1 MSAKSEALLS
11 RFGANITQTVAVR
24 PAASIPTEAT
34 ATTDRYAG
42 AIKARAFAEMPVD
55 SIECGEQPRTEFD
68 PGEMERLAESIRR
81 FGQLAPIRVR
91 HDEARGKWI
100 VLVGERRLRACKL
113 AGVERVR
120 VEFIE
125 RPMSE
130 ADVLAEQV
138 VENVVRAD
146 LQPVEQGRAYK
157 RLMEMNGWTAQEL
170 AGTIGI
176 EPTSVY
182 RALAL
187 LRLPEDV
194 AERVDAGEIKPTA
207 AYELAKL
214 QTADDQRAVAEQIVS
229 GTLDHKGTVA
239 EVRRRQASRSKRKG
253 KGKTKTNL
261 PSEIRRRGPHGVRVT
276 ASTTGKHTL
285 TDVVAD
291 LRAVADQLER
301 ESATEDQAAA

>member
-1 MSAKSEALLS
+1 MSAKSESLLN
-11 RFGANITQTVAVR
+11 RFGANIAQTVAVR
-24 PAASIPTEAT
+24 PAAAMPAPST
-34 ATTDRYAG
+34 ASADKYAG
-42 AIKARAFAEMPVD
+42 AVKARSFAEMPVD

-68 PGEMERLAESIRR
+68 AEELKRLAESIRQ

-91 HDEARGKWI
+91 HDQARGKWI

-113 AGVERVR
+113 AGLERVR
-120 VEFIE
+120 VEFVE

-157 RLMEMNGWTAQEL
+157 RLMEMNGWTAQDL
-170 AGTIGI
+170 AGTIGV

-187 LRLPEDV
+187 LRLPDDV

-214 QTADDQRAVAEQIVS
+214 QIADDQREVAEKIVA
-229 GTLDHKGTVA
+229 GALDHKGTVV
-239 EVRRRQASRSKRKG
+239 EVRRRQTARKG
-253 KGKTKTNL
+253 RAKAKGKL
-261 PSEIRRRGPHGVRVT
+261 PAEIRRRGPHGVRVT
-276 ASTTGKHTL
+276 ASTTGKHTMA
-285 TDVVAD
+285 DVVAD
-291 LRAVADQLER
+291 LRAIADQLEQ
-301 ESATEDQAAA
+301 ELSAEDQVAA